1 MVDGTFSSIMEGV
14 LWGVRNPGG
23 VTEGVWELPDIQI
36 GRSVGAKAKNYKIV
50 TPNGETLTLTLTE
63 GSRITDVQTIAG
75 AGRNRQIDIVD
86 VMVDNYGGDPL
97 QWKKCKGYGY
107 VDIDGE
113 SLLAEL
119 HWYEEPTI
127 GKVATCAIAFIT
139 LELQALEDVKN

>member
-1 MVDGTFSSIMEGV
+1 M
-14 LWGVRNPGG
+14 
-23 VTEGVWELPDIQI
+23 
-36 GRSVGAKAKNYKIV
+36 
-50 TPNGETLTLTLTE
+50 TPNGETLTLTE

-86 VMVDNYGGDPL
+86 VLVDNYGGDPL